1 MRTAVGVEC
10 RSIEDMKP
18 HGSKRGVWWSRI
30 NGRCLQRLTLDY
42 DIWRDVESWF
52 VFFWHLAVD
61 LCHVVCGRRR
71 KEDDGYCSHFVT
83 CTNHME
89 AYK

>member
-42 DIWRDVESWF
+42 DIWRDVKSWF
-52 VFFWHLAVD
+52 VFFFRSRLWT
-61 LCHVVCGRRR
+61 
-71 KEDDGYCSHFVT
+71 FVT
-83 CTNHME
+83 SFVAGGGKKMIVGVLTS
-89 AYK
+89 